1 MAKITILGCGYG
13 TALGVLYSKYGHEV
27 TTWTKFEEEAE
38 QLRALREHKRLLPGV
53 KLPDSLGVTTDP
65 TCVSGAD
72 IVVVCIPSAFYR
84 EAVRSVKEYVDK
96 RTVVVNASKGLEEA
110 TGKRLSELLREELP
124 ENPVAV
130 VTGPCHAEE
139 IARFVP
145 TTEVCAA
152 YDPETAKYIQ
162 TTLSN
167 ECYRIYVN
175 DDVAGCELGG
185 VLKNPIALGCGIA
198 RGMGLGDNTVAALMT
213 RGMTEITRLGVG
225 LGANWKTFTGM
236 AGIGDLIVTC
246 TSQHSRNYRAGFLI
260 GQGTPAAEAV
270 KQVGTVEGYLNARTA
285 FRLAREHNIDTPII
299 EQIVNVCY
307 NGNDPKKSISALM
320 TRESKHER
328 EVFWFD
334 E

>member
-53 KLPDSLGVTTDP
+53 KLPDNLGVTTDP

-84 EAVRSVKEYVDK
+84 EAVRSVKEYADK

-130 VTGPCHAEE
+130 ITGPCHAEE

-162 TTLSN
+162 NTLSN
-167 ECYRIYVN
+167 ECYRIYIN

-307 NGNDPKKSISALM
+307 NGSDPRKSINALM

>member
-13 TALGVLYSKYGHEV
+13 TALGVLYTKYGHDV
-27 TTWTKFEEEAE
+27 TTWTKFEQEAE
-38 QLRALREHKRLLPGV
+38 QLRTEREHKRLLPGV
-53 KLPDSLGVTTDP
+53 KLPAELKVTTDP
-65 TCVSGAD
+65 KCVSGAD

-84 EAVRSVKEYVDK
+84 EAIRAVKPYVDK
-96 RTVVVNASKGLEEA
+96 DTVMVNASKGLEEA
-110 TGKRLSELLREELP
+110 TGKRLSELICEEFP
-124 ENPVAV
+124 NNRVAV
-130 VTGPCHAEE
+130 ITGPCHAEE

-145 TTEVCAA
+145 TTEVCAS
-152 YDPETAKYIQ
+152 YTEGTAEYIQ
-162 TTLSN
+162 RTLSN

-213 RGMTEITRLGVG
+213 RGMTEITRLAVG
-225 LGANWKTFTGM
+225 LGANWKTFSGM

-246 TSQHSRNYRAGFLI
+246 TSQHSRNFRAGFLI
-260 GQGTPAAEAV
+260 GQGTPAPEAV
-270 KQVGTVEGYLNARTA
+270 AKIGTVEGYLNSKTA
-285 FRLAREHNIDTPII
+285 FRLAQEHNIDTPII

-307 NGNDPKKSISALM
+307 KGSDPRKSINALM

-328 EVFWFD
+328 EVFWTD
-334 E
+334 